1 MQYPDLRR
9 GIMTSQE
16 ARANERVLVAG
27 ATGGVGQL
35 TVAKLLEKGFPVRVL
50 TRSAEK
56 VQNMFDNQV
65 EVAIGDIRQATTL
78 PPAMQGVSYIICCTG
93 TTAFPSA
100 KWDFDK
106 IDEVQGLESLIEWG
120 KIYLDAQYRNAKAK
134 NSPEQVDAQ
143 GVSNLVAI
151 APKDLKRFVFVSS
164 CGILR
169 KDKPPFSI
177 LNAFGVLD
185 AKQKGE
191 EAIIRS
197 GLPYTIIRP
206 GRLIDGPYTSYDLN
220 TLLKATTGGKLGV
233 VVGTG
238 DTLSGDTSRIDVAAA
253 CVECLDN
260 PTTEG
265 KVFELVNQ
273 GARPSALD
281 WGTLFSTLG

>member
-16 ARANERVLVAG
+16 ARTNKRVLVAG

-50 TRSAEK
+50 TRSAQK
-56 VQNMFDNQV
+56 VQKMFDNRV
-65 EVAIGDIRQATTL
+65 EIAIGDIRQPTTL
-78 PPAMQGVSYIICCTG
+78 PPAMQDVTHIICCTG
-93 TTAFPSA
+93 STAFPSTKWNFDNTDEA
-100 KWDFDK
+100 KGL
-106 IDEVQGLESLIEWG
+106 QGLIEWS
-120 KIYLDAQYRNAKAK
+120 KIYLDSDYRRTKAK

-143 GVSNLVAI
+143 GVSNLVAA

-238 DTLSGDTSRIDVAAA
+238 DTLLGDTSRIDVASA
-253 CVECLDN
+253 CVECLSN
-260 PTTEG
+260 SATEG

-273 GARPSALD
+273 GPRPPAID
-281 WGTLFSTLG
+281 WTALFSNLG

>member
-1 MQYPDLRR
+1 
-9 GIMTSQE
+9 MTSQE
-16 ARANERVLVAG
+16 VRANERVLVTG

-56 VQNMFDNQV
+56 AQEMFDNRV
-65 EVAIGDIRQATTL
+65 EIALGDIRQPTTL
-78 PPAMQGVSYIICCTG
+78 PSAIQNVSHIICCTG
-93 TTAFPSA
+93 TTAFPST

-106 IDEVQGLESLIEWG
+106 TDKSGGLAGLIIEWS
-120 KIYLDAQYRNAKAK
+120 KIYLDSQYRLAKAK
-134 NSPEQVDAQ
+134 NSPDQVDAQ
-143 GVSNLVAI
+143 GVSNLVVA

-197 GLPYTIIRP
+197 ELPYTIIRP

-220 TLLKATTGGKLGV
+220 TLLKAKTGGKLGV

-238 DTLSGDTSRIDVAAA
+238 DTLVGDSSRIDVASA
-253 CVECLDN
+253 CVECLSN
-260 PTTEG
+260 PATEG
-265 KVFELVNQ
+265 KVFEIVNQ
-273 GARPSALD
+273 GARPSEINWTA
-281 WGTLFSTLG
+281 LFSSLS

>member
-1 MQYPDLRR
+1 
-9 GIMTSQE
+9 MTSQE
-16 ARANERVLVAG
+16 GRTQERVLVAG

-56 VQNMFDNQV
+56 AQQMFDNRV
-65 EVAIGDIRQATTL
+65 EIALGDIRQPTTL
-78 PPAMQGVSYIICCTG
+78 PSAMQNLTHIICCTG
-93 TTAFPSA
+93 TTALPST

-106 IDEVQGLESLIEWG
+106 SVELEGLGGLIEWG
-120 KIYLDAQYRNAKAK
+120 KIYLDSQYRLAKAK
-134 NSPEQVDAQ
+134 NSPDQVDAQ
-143 GVSNLVAI
+143 GVSNLVIA

-169 KDKPPFSI
+169 KDQPPFSL

-191 EAIIRS
+191 ESIIRS

-206 GRLIDGPYTSYDLN
+206 ARLIDGPYTSYDLN
-220 TLLKATTGGKLGV
+220 TLLKAKTGGKLGV

-238 DTLSGDTSRIDVAAA
+238 DTLSGESSRIDVASA
-253 CVECLDN
+253 CVECIDN
-260 PTTEG
+260 RATEG

-273 GARPSALD
+273 GQRPSEID
-281 WGTLFSTLG
+281 WTGLFSSLR